1 MSTPLEDFRA
11 YLEQYDTTGYS
22 FALGRWTETTNTA
35 SNRYIVLRQYGARRP
50 ILSMR
55 FVGVQVLIVG
65 KRDEQSGI
73 SAVSQFAN
81 GLHDFVQ
88 QRKTGCSVVAVN
100 TVTDV
105 VGPSYTAEGRPVF
118 ELNFEMMYQS

>member
-1 MSTPLEDFRA
+1 MSTPLDDFKA
-11 YLEQYDTTGYS
+11 YLEQYDTADYS

-35 SNRYIVLRQYGARRP
+35 NNRYIVLRQYAARRP

-55 FVGVQVLIVG
+55 FIGIQVLIVG
-65 KRDEQSGI
+65 RRDEQQGVSY
-73 SAVSQFAN
+73 VSQFAN

-100 TVTDV
+100 TITDV
-105 VGPSYTAEGRPVF
+105 VGPSYTEENRPVF
-118 ELNFEMMYQS
+118 ELNLEMMYQS

>member
-1 MSTPLEDFRA
+1 MSAPLDDFRA
-11 YLEQYDTTGYS
+11 YLEQHDTTGYS
-22 FALGRWTETTNTA
+22 FALGRWTETANNADT
-35 SNRYIVLRQYGARRP
+35 RYIVLRQFGARRP

-55 FVGVQVLIVG
+55 FIGIQVLIVG
-65 KRDEQSGI
+65 KRDDHQGVSY
-73 SAVSQFAN
+73 VSQFAN

>member
-22 FALGRWTETTNTA
+22 FALGRWTETSDNAGT
-35 SNRYIVLRQYGARRP
+35 RYIVLRQYGARRP

-65 KRDEQSGI
+65 KRDDQSGT

-88 QRKTGCSVVAVN
+88 QQKTGCSVVAVN

-105 VGPSYTAEGRPVF
+105 VGPSFTEENRPVF